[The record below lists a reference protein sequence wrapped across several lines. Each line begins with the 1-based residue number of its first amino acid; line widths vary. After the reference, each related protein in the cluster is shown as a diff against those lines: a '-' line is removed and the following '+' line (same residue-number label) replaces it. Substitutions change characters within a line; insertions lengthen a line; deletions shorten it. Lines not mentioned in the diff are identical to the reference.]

1 MSIGQS
7 ERITQNR
14 VIQLFCDELGYQYLG
29 NWQDRPNNSN
39 IEGTLL
45 TQHLTQ
51 QNYAPPQISQALYK
65 LRIEANNP
73 NRSLYDNNKEV
84 YKQRSL

>member
-7 ERITQNR
+7 ERITQNP
-14 VIQLFCDELGYQYLG
+14 VIQLFRDELGYHYLG

-39 IEGTLL
+39 IEETLL

-51 QNYAPPQISQALYK
+51 QNYAVPQIQNVCPP
-65 LRIEANNP
+65 RRNH
-73 NRSLYDNNKEV
+73 
-84 YKQRSL
+84 